1 MEIEDYESVKKWF
14 TKANGKSRYTPKTE
28 ERNIKYMNMFCN
40 LSKMTPDELASCL
53 SINKERDV
61 IASGLE
67 RKRLRI
73 YTITSMINALNVF
86 WRTNGRLIDDV
97 YGGIRPELKAKIVL
111 REKATRARSSHLLAP

>member
-1 MEIEDYESVKKWF
+1 VKNLNIKDYKSVQRWF
-14 TKANGKSRYTPKTE
+14 TKRNGERRYTPQTE
-28 ERNIKYMNMFCN
+28 ERNIKYMSIFCN
-40 LSKMTPDELASCL
+40 LSKMNPDELASCL

-86 WRTNGRLIDDV
+86 WRTNGRNVDDV

-111 REKATRARSSHLLAP
+111 REKAKRA